1 MRCENGYISA
11 FTPYEENKTFKI
23 EYMHRVVK
31 ITKDNWGSK
40 RLNPKWHLVVTDAAT
55 DRTLCD
61 GEAFGVGDSRAE
73 YEEKTCKKGGITC
86 DDCLDEIRWFKSI
99 KL

>member
-1 MRCENGYISA
+1 
-11 FTPYEENKTFKI
+11 
-23 EYMHRVVK
+23 MHRVVK

-40 RLNPKWHLVVTDAAT
+40 RLNPKWHLAVNDAAT

-61 GEAFGVGDSRAE
+61 GEAFGYGDSAAE
-73 YEEKTCKKGGITC
+73 YEEKKVERGGITC
-86 DDCLDEIRWFKSI
+86 EDCLAEIKWFKKI